1 MSNIKDDA
9 LLSAHHLYIYIPDGP
24 VVSGYH
30 QTDSCEDGT
39 FFFVGSCSLDR
50 TQIKLT
56 GGQPDFNCPLPP
68 RQPPFLAHSS
78 PPRIGIPSVC
88 LLSVSP
94 PAAMPRQSPQN
105 KTTATDEDTR

>member
-56 GGQPDFNCPLPP
+56 GGQPDFNCPLPS
-68 RQPPFLAHSS
+68 LIVSS
-78 PPRIGIPSVC
+78 TDRYPVC
-88 LLSVSP
+88 LP
-94 PAAMPRQSPQN
+94 PQRLPAGRHAPPESTEQQRPRRTGHAIDL
-105 KTTATDEDTR
+105 TTW